1 MKRLRNLGLLVLL
14 LTLVAATKSFAQA
27 EVIFDNTFTFD
38 DQKGGIFYSIESKSV
53 LTPEG
58 NILKTAVFKLPEDHF
73 LVPETGVKSI
83 GVGLTVVDIYGEE
96 HYLVNYNIKIHKD
109 GTFKIILHL
118 NKSGEVFPRGW

>member
-73 LVPETGVKSI
+73 LVPEK
-83 GVGLTVVDIYGEE
+83 LD
-96 HYLVNYNIKIHKD
+96 
-109 GTFKIILHL
+109 
-118 NKSGEVFPRGW
+118 